1 MKKKRGERGRPKG
14 LSKRF
19 KNTLYRGFRRGL
31 CKQIIQSDFVVQSP
45 LGLMA
50 LLEDSFIGW
59 KGLKEDGTTWR
70 VNWSKREQPR
80 VFPLFQLSIDFFASP
95 SVYTPGAFLPSIS
108 AVFFPSS
115 LFLSS
120 TRFFSPPLPFSTSVC
135 SRFESNFHPP
145 FFAGKSAERN
155 FRWLI
160 IFFHQFGS
168 EELLDDYRYVRS
180 SVRKCCHHRWFFFF
194 FSCLSL

>member
-120 TRFFSPPLPFSTSVC
+120 TRFFSLPSPSQ
-135 SRFESNFHPP
+135 PP
-145 FFAGKSAERN
+145 FVPDSKATFIPHFSLVN
-155 FRWLI
+155 
-160 IFFHQFGS
+160 Q
-168 EELLDDYRYVRS
+168 RS
-180 SVRKCCHHRWFFFF
+180 VISGD
-194 FSCLSL
+194 